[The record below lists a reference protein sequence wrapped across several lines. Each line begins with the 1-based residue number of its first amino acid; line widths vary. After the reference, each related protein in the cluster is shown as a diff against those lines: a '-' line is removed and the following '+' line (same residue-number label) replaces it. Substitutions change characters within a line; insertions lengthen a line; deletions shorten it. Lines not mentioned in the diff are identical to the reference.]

1 MPYFCFRN
9 FLIRRILV
17 SFKRLF
23 GGLILSK
30 LSFLLRGG
38 VSPLFFL
45 KKKTEEGFVKK
56 VSKILKEK
64 I

>member
-9 FLIRRILV
+9 FLVRRILV

-38 VSPLFFL
+38 VSPLFF
-45 KKKTEEGFVKK
+45 F
-56 VSKILKEK
+56 
-64 I
+64 